1 LCVEEEF
8 EVLFKTA
15 TTIVAVIASLAF
27 SQQRQSEFFAA
38 VPEMPASQVAKEAWV
53 RPDRYGSWRISDF
66 AKLKSVLATAPMEF
80 TPQGDA
86 NPIEFPIPR
95 PDGTFGWFAIVEAPV
110 MQPGLAA
117 TFPDIKT
124 YRGQGLDDPAANV
137 RLDFTPN
144 GFRASV
150 LSPEGSYYVDPF
162 SRGDIEYYVSYFIND
177 LRPGAPFVCHTPD
190 PTEPHDHDPDDG
202 YGDRVSGA
210 TLRTFTLAVAATG
223 EFTSYYGGSQ
233 TNAQAAIVS
242 GVNRINQIW
251 ENECAIRFELVN
263 NNQNI
268 VYTNAST
275 DPYTGT
281 DLNAMLNENQTN
293 INAVIGSA
301 NYDIGHVVTGVN
313 LGGLAQLS
321 VVCGS
326 SKARGGTGL
335 SAPTGDYFWI
345 SYMSHELGHQFSAT
359 HTFNSNT
366 SPCSTNRSAGT
377 AYEPGGGTTIMSYAG
392 VCAADNL
399 QGQSNPYFHTASHD
413 QIMSHANSR
422 TCDTETATGNS
433 VPTANAGID
442 RTIPLGTLFTVT
454 GTASDANGDA
464 LTYCWEQLDAGAAQ
478 TLIEMQ
484 TTDNGTSPIF
494 RSWPANA
501 NGITR
506 TFPRY
511 SDVLYNTVPA
521 GERYPG
527 AARTMDLRFTVRD
540 NRSGGGGVISDTMIV
555 NVRADSGPFV
565 LTFPSALGLNWTSGT
580 QQTITWDVANT
591 TASPVSAANVNI
603 LLSTDGGY
611 TFPVVLA
618 SNTPN
623 DGSQVITVPAVLSAA
638 CRVRIEPTNNIF
650 FDISNY
656 NFEISCDTAP
666 LPNSVQATDSTL
678 CDRVDI
684 TWNPSAG
691 ATGYEILRN
700 TINLGS
706 SSTLIGSS
714 ATTSYSD
721 FTAVPGTTYFYFV
734 RSLNS
739 CGASGVSISNAGTRG
754 SGASAPSGVS
764 ASDSTSC
771 ATVFVS
777 WSASAGATGYQVW
790 RNSTNSSIGATQIG
804 TVTNTTFSDSTLG
817 AGNSAYYF
825 VVATSSCGSSAF
837 SASDIGSTQSV
848 PVSPTGV
855 TAADGA
861 SGPVLSWN
869 SVAGASSYDVLRSST
884 SSIAGA
890 SAIANL
896 STTTYTD
903 TSASACNTF
912 YYWIRA
918 NNNCGSSLASGGSS
932 ARKLVNPVAPT
943 SLATDRNGFCSTDS
957 GQITLSATGGSG
969 DTLRWYTGSCEGIA
983 LGTGATIVIDSPAVS
998 TTYFARYENGCGNS
1012 ACASVAVNVLSA
1024 PSISSVALSGG
1035 PNFTIGQTVTAT
1047 VTLNSAAP
1055 SGGSAISLTSSMF
1068 APITIN
1074 VINGQTS
1081 GSADVTFT
1089 SYGLNQQAI
1098 ATASGCVTGSANSS
1112 PFNVF
1117 AGNTLY
1123 VSTTGSD
1130 ANNGTTSTA
1139 PLASFDAAMNRIAPG
1154 GTIVMSPG
1162 EYSSLT
1168 SASERSVSI
1177 TTTGSG
1183 EVKFSAIAGQRLF
1196 TRSNATT
1203 ATFTGIRF
1211 TNASVTGDGAAFFIS
1226 GGATVNLIAC
1236 EISACAASGNGG
1248 AISVSGSGSRVTL
1261 LNCTLSG
1268 NSAGSS
1274 GGAVHLAA
1282 GSTLESTHSTIAFNQ
1297 ATQGGGLSIAP
1308 GTTASLTATL
1318 VADNAAAI
1326 GPQAFG
1332 AMQSFGF
1339 NLFSNGAGTT
1349 GLGFQEISAIGMEFA
1364 PLAPN
1369 GGTTYS
1375 HALGSGSPAID
1386 AAGIACATPV
1396 DQRGTTRPIDG
1407 NNDATAACDVGAYEA
1422 SPALCPWQTAGCV
1435 ADFDNSGGVDGDDV
1449 IAFFSG
1455 WDVGAA
1461 CADVDLTGSTDGDD
1475 VILFFSLWD
1484 QGGC

>member
-1 LCVEEEF
+1 M
-8 EVLFKTA
+8 LFKTA
-15 TTIVAVIASLAF
+15 TTIVAVLTSIALG
-27 SQQRQSEFFAA
+27 QPRQADFFTALPA
-38 VPEMPASQVAKEAWV
+38 MPQSQVSKEAWV
-53 RPDRYGSWRISDF
+53 RPDRFGSWRISDL
-66 AKLKSVLATAPMEF
+66 AKLKALLATAPMEF
-80 TPQGDA
+80 TPEGDA
-86 NPIEFPIPR
+86 NPVEFPIPR
-95 PDGTFGWFAIVEAPV
+95 PDGTFAWFAIVEAPV
-110 MQPGLAA
+110 MQAGLAA
-117 TFPDIKT
+117 TFPDMKT

-150 LSPEGSYYVDPF
+150 LSPNGSYYIDPF

-177 LRPGAPFVCHTPD
+177 LRPSAPFVCHTPD
-190 PTEPHDHDPDDG
+190 PTEPHDHDHDHDAG
-202 YGDRVSGA
+202 YGDRVSGS

-268 VYTNAST
+268 VYTNSST

-281 DLNAMLNENQTN
+281 DLNAMLGENQTN

-313 LGGLAQLS
+313 LGGLAQLA

-326 SKARGGTGL
+326 SKARAGTGL

-366 SPCSTNRSAGT
+366 SPCSTNRSAAT

-392 VCAADNL
+392 VCAADNI

-413 QIMSHANSR
+413 QIMNHANSR

-442 RTIPLGTLFTVT
+442 RAIPIGTLFTVT

-478 TLIEMQ
+478 TLAEMQ
-484 TTDNGTSPIF
+484 ATDNGSSPIF
-494 RSWPANA
+494 RSFPASTT
-501 NGITR
+501 GITR

-527 AARTMDLRFTVRD
+527 ATRTMDLRFTVRD
-540 NRSGGGGVISDTMIV
+540 NRSGGGGVISDTMVI
-555 NVRADSGPFV
+555 NVRAESGPFV
-565 LTFPSALGLNWTSGT
+565 LTFPSAPSLNWTSGT

-591 TASPVSAANVNI
+591 TAAPVSAANVNI

-618 SNTPN
+618 ANTPN
-623 DGSQVITVPAVLSAA
+623 DGSQVITVPEVLSAA
-638 CRVRIEPTNNIF
+638 CRIRIEPTNNIF

-678 CDRVDI
+678 CDRVNI
-684 TWNPSAG
+684 TWNAAAG

-706 SSTLIGSS
+706 TATLIGSS
-714 ATTSYSD
+714 STTNYSD
-721 FTAVPGTTYFYFV
+721 LTAVPGTTYFYFV

-754 SGASAPSGVS
+754 VGAAAPTSVS

-777 WSASAGATGYQVW
+777 WSASSGATGYQVW
-790 RNSTNSSIGATQIG
+790 RNSTNSSAGATQIG

-817 AGNSAYYF
+817 SGASAFYF

-837 SASDIGSTQSV
+837 SASDSGSTQSV
-848 PVSPTGV
+848 PVAPAGV
-855 TAADGA
+855 SAADGT
-861 SGPVLSWN
+861 SGPSISWN

-884 SSIAGA
+884 NSLAGA
-890 SAIANL
+890 TSIANL
-896 STTTYTD
+896 AGTSYTD
-903 TSASACNTF
+903 AGAATCTTF
-912 YYWIRA
+912 YYWVRA
-918 NNNCGSSLASGGSS
+918 NNSCGSSGASGGSS
-932 ARKLVNPVAPT
+932 ARKLLNPVAPT
-943 SLATDRNGFCSTDS
+943 SLAANRNGFCSTDS

-969 DTLRWYTGSCEGIA
+969 DTLRWYSGACEGVT
-983 LGTGATIVIDSPAVS
+983 LGTGASITIDSPAVS
-998 TTYFARYENGCGNS
+998 TTYFARYENACGNS

-1024 PSISSVALSGG
+1024 PAITSVSLSGG
-1035 PNFTIGQTVTAT
+1035 PNYSIGQS
-1047 VTLNSAAP
+1047 VTLSVTLDSAAP
-1055 SGGSAISLTSSMF
+1055 SGGSLVSISSAMF
-1068 APITIN
+1068 PTTTIN
-1074 VINGQTS
+1074 VASGQNIGTS
-1081 GSADVTFT
+1081 TVTFNNF
-1089 SYGLNQQAI
+1089 GVNQQAI
-1098 ATASGCVTGSANSS
+1098 ASANGCVTGAATSSAFS
-1112 PFNVF
+1112 VF
-1117 AGNTLY
+1117 AGSTLY
-1123 VSTTGSD
+1123 ISASTGSD
-1130 ANNGTTSTA
+1130 SNSGTSA
-1139 PLASFDAAMNRIAPG
+1139 GSALATFDAAMNRIAPG
-1154 GTIVMSPG
+1154 GTIIMSAG
-1162 EYSSLT
+1162 DYSPVT
-1168 SASERSVSI
+1168 NASERSVNVI
-1177 TTTGSG
+1177 NDGSG
-1183 EVKFSAIAGQRLF
+1183 EVKFVAPAGQRLF
-1196 TRSNATT
+1196 SRSTPSTT
-1203 ATFTGIRF
+1203 TFTGIRF
-1211 TNASVTGDGAAFFIS
+1211 TNASVTGDGAAFHIS
-1226 GGATVNLIAC
+1226 NGAVVNLIAC
-1236 EISACAASGNGG
+1236 EISSCSASANGG
-1248 AISVSGSGSRVTL
+1248 AINVSGAGSKITM

-1268 NSAGSS
+1268 NSAGSG
-1274 GGAVHLAA
+1274 GGAVYLGV

-1297 ATQGGGLSIAP
+1297 ASQGGGISISA
-1308 GTTASLTATL
+1308 GANASLAATL
-1318 VADNAAAI
+1318 VSDNTATV

-1332 AMQSFGF
+1332 AVQSLGF
-1339 NLFSNGAGTT
+1339 NLFSNGSGVT

-1369 GGTTYS
+1369 GGSTHS
-1375 HALGSGSPAID
+1375 HAIGSTSPAID
-1386 AAGIACATPV
+1386 AAGTACATST
-1396 DQRGTTRPIDG
+1396 DQRGTSRPIDG
-1407 NNDATAACDVGAYEA
+1407 NNDGTAACDVGSFEA
-1422 SPALCPWQTAGCV
+1422 SPALCPWQTAGCA

-1449 IAFFSG
+1449 IAFFAE
-1455 WDVGAA
+1455 WDGGAN
-1461 CADVDLTGSTDGDD
+1461 CADVDLSASTDGDD
-1475 VILFFSLWD
+1475 VILFFSVWD
-1484 QGGC
+1484 EGGC